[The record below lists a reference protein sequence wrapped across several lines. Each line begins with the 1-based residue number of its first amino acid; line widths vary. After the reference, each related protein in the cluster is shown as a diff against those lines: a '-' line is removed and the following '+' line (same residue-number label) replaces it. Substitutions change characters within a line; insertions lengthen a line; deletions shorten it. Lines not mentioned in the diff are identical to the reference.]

1 MILTHTKGHINTYK
15 LGDQEIKYN
24 MQNQT
29 ARYINVNGSE
39 TKKRNLNNEPES
51 VFVMSC
57 FDSLQKAKQ
66 THTLE
71 YIINHYHKSR
81 EGKISKRTK
90 DEETCILKVGMKI
103 FANTDF
109 SNCTSKNARNILENA
124 NITNDKKNRIK
135 KKIAQVVD
143 FAISE
148 DIFPT
153 NHNVFRSIKLFAVP
167 KSEKKT
173 KLFFESS
180 DDVPNEHHTI
190 TRLYSV
196 AKTPHQKMLILLLSI
211 TGARINEI
219 MDIKWE
225 DIIIKKNAV
234 PYLQIRNSKIKP
246 TDTKMGEYRCI
257 DITTENLEKLYQL
270 RKAIE
275 EYTPKLYYWGGAFN
289 KPTNTTVPEDGRNCD
304 RRSNMK
310 FAYLCSGHDG
320 YRPSSNTVRR
330 WYKELWSDAYDK
342 YIQHKEYPFAHKSV
356 PTGLTFH
363 AFRRHYICSF
373 RLSFENY
380 TLDHHTKLQM
390 MVGHTVGSA
399 VTDKIYTQFDE
410 SRVPESKLNSQI
422 KLGVD
427 FG

>member
-1 MILTHTKGHINTYK
+1 MIHTHTKGHINTYK
-15 LGDQEIKYN
+15 LGDKEVKYN

-29 ARYINVNGSE
+29 ARFINVNGSE
-39 TKKRNLNNEPES
+39 TKKRNSNNEPES

-57 FDSLQKAKQ
+57 FDSLQNAEQ

-71 YIINHYHKSR
+71 YIINHFHESR
-81 EGKISKRTK
+81 VDKISSSSRVE
-90 DEETCILKVGMKI
+90 DILIANQARKI
-103 FANTDF
+103 FANTDLTK
-109 SNCTSKNARNILENA
+109 CTTKQVKNILENA
-124 NITNDKKNRIK
+124 KINNDKRNRIK
-135 KKIAQVVD
+135 KKMAQIVD
-143 FAISE
+143 YAISE
-148 DIFPT
+148 DIYPT
-153 NHNVFRSIKLFAVP
+153 NFNLFRPIKSYAVP
-167 KSEKKT
+167 SSEKRT
-173 KLFFESS
+173 KLFFESA
-180 DDVPNEHHTI
+180 DDVPSEHHTI
-190 TRLYSV
+190 TRLYNV
-196 AKTPHQKMLILLLSI
+196 GKTPHQKMLILLLSI

-246 TDTKMGEYRCI
+246 TDTKLGEYRCI
-257 DITTENLEKLYQL
+257 DITTKKLEKLYQL

-275 EYTPKLYYWGGAFN
+275 GYAPKIDPWGGAYN
-289 KPTNTTVPEDGRNCD
+289 IPTNTTAPKDSNSCD

-310 FAYLCSGHDG
+310 FAYICSGHDG
-320 YRPSSNTVRR
+320 YRPSNTTIRK
-330 WYKELWSDAYDK
+330 WYRDLWRDAYDK
-342 YIQHKEYPFAHKSV
+342 YIHHNEYPFPHERK

-422 KLGVD
+422 NLGAD

>member
-1 MILTHTKGHINTYK
+1 MIHTYTKGHINTYK

-24 MQNQT
+24 MQNKT

-81 EGKISKRTK
+81 EGKIAKRTK
-90 DEETCILKVGMKI
+90 DEETSILKLGMKI
-103 FANTDF
+103 FGNTDF
-109 SNCTSKNARNILENA
+109 TVCTTKDIRKILENA
-124 NITNDKKNRIK
+124 NMTNDKKNRIK
-135 KKIAQVVD
+135 KKIQQVVD
-143 FAISE
+143 YAISE

-153 NHNVFRSIKLFAVP
+153 NYNVFKPIKLFAVP

-173 KLFFESS
+173 KLFFESA

-219 MDIKWE
+219 MNIKWE

-275 EYTPKLYYWGGAFN
+275 EYTPKSYHWGGAFN
-289 KPTNTTVPEDGRNCD
+289 KPTNTTVPEDGRFCD

-320 YRPSSNTVRR
+320 YRPSNTTLRR

-342 YIQHKEYPFAHKSV
+342 YTEHNEYPFPHEPK

-390 MVGHTVGSA
+390 MVGHTVGSV

-422 KLGVD
+422 NLGVD